1 MEEVSVLP
9 KPKKLIVRNPDLNH
23 ANELI
28 IAGQTLA
35 WKGAKSKLDL
45 SLLNLPNVKVSERRI
60 SKEDQEKQIGRW
72 KVIEEELKVRRL
84 SSKPSVPNY
93 GA

>member
-1 MEEVSVLP
+1 MRIKNAYRLMEEVSVLP
-9 KPKKLIVRNPDLNH
+9 KPKKLIVRNLDPNH

-35 WKGAKSKLDL
+35 RKGAKPKLDL

-72 KVIEEELKVRRL
+72 KVIEEELEVRRL
-84 SSKPSVPNY
+84 S
-93 GA
+93 